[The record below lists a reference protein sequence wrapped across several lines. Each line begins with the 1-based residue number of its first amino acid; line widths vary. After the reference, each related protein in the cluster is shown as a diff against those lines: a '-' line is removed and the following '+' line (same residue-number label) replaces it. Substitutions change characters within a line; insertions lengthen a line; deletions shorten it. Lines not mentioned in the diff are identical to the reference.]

1 MNIDENAIIYL
12 KEIDPTMNKIINFV
26 GSYSIKIRDNP
37 FLALVE
43 AIIYQQLTGKAAYS
57 IYKKFISYYNN
68 NNNDE
73 YGCQPQYV
81 IVTADNV
88 MRSFGLSNKK
98 IEYIKLLSRNIIKG
112 NINLRSFKEK
122 EDEEIINEL
131 TQLKGI
137 GRWTAEMFLI
147 FCLER
152 KDVFPLKDLGIK
164 KAIQKWYHNSEYLD
178 EQYIIELSNI
188 WKPYRSIASWYL
200 WKSLSTFDTI

>member
-1 MNIDENAIIYL
+1 MNLDDAIKYL
-12 KEIDPTMNKIINFV
+12 KEIDPTMNKIINSV
-26 GSYSIKIRDNP
+26 GAYSIKIRHNP

-43 AIIYQQLTGKAAYS
+43 AIIYQQLTGKAAQS
-57 IYKKFISYYNN
+57 IYEKFISYYNN
-68 NNNDE
+68 NE
-73 YGCQPQYV
+73 YYLQPQY
-81 IVTADNV
+81 IILTADNI

-98 IEYIKLLSRNIIKG
+98 IEYIKLLSTNIIKG
-112 NINLRSFKEK
+112 NINLKSFEEK

-131 TQLKGI
+131 TKLKGI

-164 KAIQKWYHNSEYLD
+164 KAIQRWYFNSEYPD

-200 WKSLSTFDTI
+200 WKSLSNFDTI

>member
-1 MNIDENAIIYL
+1 MNIDENAIKYL

-26 GSYSIKIRDNP
+26 GSYSIKLRDNP

-43 AIIYQQLTGKAAYS
+43 AIIYQQLTGKAAHS

-68 NNNDE
+68 NNNE
-73 YGCQPQYV
+73 CGCQPQYV
-81 IVTADNV
+81 IITADNV

-131 TQLKGI
+131 TKLKGI

-164 KAIQKWYHNSEYLD
+164 KAIQKWYYNSEYLD

>member
-1 MNIDENAIIYL
+1 MNIDEDAIKYL

-43 AIIYQQLTGKAAYS
+43 AIIYQQLTGKAAQS

-68 NNNDE
+68 NE

-81 IVTADNV
+81 ILTADNV

-98 IEYIKLLSRNIIKG
+98 IEYIKLLSSNIIKG

-131 TQLKGI
+131 TKLKGI

-164 KAIQKWYHNSEYLD
+164 KAIQRWYLNSDYLD
-178 EQYIIELSNI
+178 DQSIIELSNI

-200 WKSLSTFDTI
+200 WKSLSNFDTI

>member
-1 MNIDENAIIYL
+1 LNIDEEAIKYL

-26 GSYSIKIRDNP
+26 GSYSIKIRDNL

-43 AIIYQQLTGKAAYS
+43 AIIYQQLTGKVAQS

-68 NNNDE
+68 NNE
-73 YGCQPQYV
+73 YDCQPQYV
-81 IVTADNV
+81 ILTADNI
-88 MRSFGLSNKK
+88 MKSFGLSNKK
-98 IEYIKLLSRNIIKG
+98 IEYIKLLSSNIIKG

-131 TQLKGI
+131 TKLKGI

-152 KDVFPLKDLGIK
+152 KDVFPIKDLGIK
-164 KAIQKWYHNSEYLD
+164 KAIQRWYFNSEYPD
-178 EQYIIELSNI
+178 EQSIIEISNI

-200 WKSLSTFDTI
+200 WKSLSNFDTI